1 MESEQAA
8 ADPDSTFAQDRQNR
22 TAQPHVSP
30 IHNMLVQLAAR
41 WCKKLTA
48 GNLESF
54 MEKEILQQ
62 KKHACGTAPRPEQA
76 LGAIQLEV
84 V

>member
-30 IHNMLVQLAAR
+30 IPNMLVQLAAR
-41 WCKKLTA
+41 WCEKLAA

-54 MEKEILQQ
+54 MEKEILQ
-62 KKHACGTAPRPEQA
+62 KEARVWHST
-76 LGAIQLEV
+76 
-84 V
+84 